1 MRPLLAVCGLLL
13 AVGCAATTTEGPPG
27 TERPETSAPRPTA
40 PETAVPTVPATLAP
54 TAEATACAE
63 PAGCFGQPRR
73 VGTFDVEVVPGA
85 SGLAASRRNP
95 DVLYLLD
102 DRPGTG
108 EIWAVTTD
116 GTMLG
121 AIEVPGLD
129 ALDTESLTI
138 GPCAAGD
145 DVPCLYVGDIGDNLR
160 SRTDITVHRFPEP
173 DLSGGQPG
181 AAEGVEVIRLSYPG
195 GPEDAEALL
204 VDDDGTPYVVTKAP
218 FDTAARTTGTAR
230 LLGAPGFASG
240 VMVDLGEVPVPAP
253 DAPLQSQVVGNVV
266 TGGDQ
271 RPGQVILRTYDQVL
285 AYTAPE
291 AGAALGD
298 FPSWEVSSLPAPFE
312 LQPEAVTWAADG
324 CGFYSVGE
332 QSGDIW
338 HVPCRPE

>member
-1 MRPLLAVCGLLL
+1 MRRLLAVCGLLL
-13 AVGCAATTTEGPPG
+13 AVGCAATSDGQAGP
-27 TERPETSAPRPTA
+27 A
-40 PETAVPTVPATLAP
+40 PETTAPRTPGTAAPTDPATVPP
-54 TAEATACAE
+54 TAVATACAE

-73 VGTFDVEVVPGA
+73 VGTFDVDAVPGA

-95 DVLYLLD
+95 GVLYLLD

-108 EIWAVTTD
+108 EVWAVNTD

-138 GPCAAGD
+138 APCAAGD
-145 DVPCLYVGDIGDNLR
+145 DTPCLYVGDIGDNLR

-173 DLSGGQPG
+173 DLGGEQPG
-181 AAEGVEVIRLSYPG
+181 TAEAVEMIRLSYPG

-218 FDTAARTTGTAR
+218 FDAAAQTTGTAR
-230 LLGAPGFASG
+230 LLRAPGFESG
-240 VMVDLGEVPVPAP
+240 VMVDLGEVPVPVP
-253 DAPLQSQVVGNVV
+253 DAPLQSQLVGNVV

-312 LQPEAVTWAADG
+312 LQPEAITWAADG